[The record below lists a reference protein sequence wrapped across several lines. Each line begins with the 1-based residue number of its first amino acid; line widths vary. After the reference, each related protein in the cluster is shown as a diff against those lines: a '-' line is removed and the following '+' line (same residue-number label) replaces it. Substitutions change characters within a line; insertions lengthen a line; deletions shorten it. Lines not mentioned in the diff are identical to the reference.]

1 MKRVTIVKLALLLG
15 GLFGPCAALQTTKGW
30 RAEKALPFSMCAHSL
45 LLFAFGMF
53 LPFS

>member
-1 MKRVTIVKLALLLG
+1 MERVTIVKLALLLG

-45 LLFAFGMF
+45 LLFAFG
-53 LPFS
+53 